1 MQTMNQTGDRQ
12 ARPAALA
19 EPSRRW
25 PRRPPTGLAG
35 AFFWLAVAFGL
46 LLLLRMVLHHNG
58 QMSGLLGLAQ
68 LLSGLALF
76 LLAVLLGW
84 RLVHRHLLWSLRNKL
99 ILTYLLIGLAPVL
112 MLLTFVAISAYI
124 AAGQFSIHLADTRMR
139 QQLDELGVESS
150 SRASRLARVMR
161 DRAVQPSGQPEQGP
175 RGLALPGGAPGGPV
189 RRRPRPAV
197 PGAGGGAAPGGA
209 RSGFTARTA
218 ARNSLER
225 AAQVASDAAAAAQT
239 AAQLAAQLTATQTAN
254 QTATLDEAAPDPLL
268 TRLHRHSSVYL
279 NGVPYYATLSFAALS
294 AASGP
299 QSNPVV
305 PQPTPS
311 AQPTSSVQPTRAAQA
326 STTIPH
332 LGSAEQPTAAAQPG
346 NVPPNAPGQT
356 AGPRGLPPWA
366 EDLHGNQFRGLVLDG
381 HELFLVAID
390 QRRIEGSGL
399 LSVVTSMPVD
409 SSLMDVVAEGLG
421 RVQLTGMNT
430 GRQRT
435 TPRAAAPSATS
446 SSGRR
451 SLDNDIQ
458 HATVYGGEQPQANSF
473 FDVEVPFLST
483 LDIRDWQ
490 TSDPDNVPIAVH
502 SRPSVLYSRLFGSS
516 LGGIVTRAI
525 RTGLIVLCIVFALI
539 ESLALWMALRLSR
552 AITTSVEELYAAT
565 QRVDRGD
572 LVHRIAAA
580 PAGKRDQLGELA
592 RSFNRMT
599 GSLERLLVEQ
609 HEKERMQNELN
620 IAHEVQTNLF
630 PHRVGDLPALQLHGI
645 CRPARTVSGDYYDFL
660 LFRHP
665 DNPDGTRGA
674 ESGVG
679 IALGDISGKGISAAL
694 LMATLHS
701 AVRAYRLAGEDLVYS
716 ESAIA
721 ALTASREDLAGDSGK
736 LFESPG
742 RILSLLNRHL
752 YRSTQPEKYA
762 TLFLA
767 HYDAATA
774 QLTYSN
780 PGHLPPI
787 GLSRDGTARRLE
799 RGGTVVGL
807 MDGMRYE
814 EGRIQMLPGDI
825 FVAYSDGITEPEN
838 ESGEFGEERLLEIV
852 ARFRDQPLAV
862 ISDQVLLALDAWIGG
877 KEQPDDI
884 TLVLA
889 RQA

>member
-1 MQTMNQTGDRQ
+1 M
-12 ARPAALA
+12 
-19 EPSRRW
+19 
-25 PRRPPTGLAG
+25 AG
-35 AFFWLAVAFGL
+35 AFFWLVLGFVLLWMLRLTHEGGVLIGSAL
-46 LLLLRMVLHHNG
+46 LLV
-58 QMSGLLGLAQ
+58 
-68 LLSGLALF
+68 GLALIV
-76 LLAVLLGW
+76 LAVPLAW
-84 RLVHRHLLWSLRNKL
+84 RLIHQHLLWSLRNKL
-99 ILTYLLIGLAPVL
+99 ILTYLLIGLTPVV

-139 QQLDELGVESS
+139 QQMDELGVESS
-150 SRASRLARVMR
+150 SRASRLARMMR
-161 DRAVQPSGQPEQGP
+161 DRAEQPA
-175 RGLALPGGAPGGPV
+175 GLPPQTPP
-189 RRRPRPAV
+189 RRRPRPAA
-197 PGAGGGAAPGGA
+197 PGSGSGAAPRGA
-209 RSGFTARTA
+209 RGVRPGSAVRA
-218 ARNSLER
+218 VAHNSLER

-239 AAQLAAQLTATQTAN
+239 AAQLAAQLAAAQTAN
-254 QTATLDEAAPDPLL
+254 QTATLDAAAPDPLL
-268 TRLHRHSSVYL
+268 ARLHRHSSVYL
-279 NGVPYYATLSFAALS
+279 NGVPYYPTPSFAALS
-294 AASGP
+294 GASEP
-299 QSNPVV
+299 QSNSVV
-305 PQPTPS
+305 PQSGHTTATTTAMPQPGS
-311 AQPTSSVQPTRAAQA
+311 AQ
-326 STTIPH
+326 
-332 LGSAEQPTAAAQPG
+332 QPG
-346 NVPPNAPGQT
+346 SISRPGSVPPNAPGQT
-356 AGPRGLPPWA
+356 TGPHGLPPWA
-366 EDLHGNQFRGLVLDG
+366 ADLRGNQFRGLVLDG

-390 QRRIEGSGL
+390 QRRIEGVGL

-409 SSLMDVVAEGLG
+409 SALMDVVAEKLG
-421 RVQLTGMNT
+421 RVQLTGINT
-430 GRQRT
+430 GRRRT
-435 TPRAAAPSATS
+435 APRAAALSA
-446 SSGRR
+446 SGNSGSR
-451 SLDNDIQ
+451 SLDKDIQ
-458 HATVYGGEQPQANSF
+458 HATVYGGEEPSAVNF

-483 LDIRDWQ
+483 LDIQDWQ
-490 TSDPDNVPIAVH
+490 TSEPDNVPIVVH

-525 RTGLIVLCIVFALI
+525 RIALIALCLVFALI
-539 ESLALWMALRLSR
+539 EALALWAALGLSR

-580 PAGKRDQLGELA
+580 PVGKHDQLGELA

-599 GSLERLLVEQ
+599 GSLERLLIEQ
-609 HEKERMQNELN
+609 HEKERMQNELK

-630 PHRVGDLPALQLHGI
+630 PHRVGDLPALQLHGT

-660 LFRHP
+660 VFRHP

-679 IALGDISGKGISAAL
+679 IALGDISGKGISAAI

-716 ESAIA
+716 ESALA
-721 ALTASREDLAGDSGK
+721 ALTASREDLAGDSGR

-780 PGHLPPI
+780 AGHLPPLV
-787 GLSRDGTARRLE
+787 LSLDGTIRRLE

-814 EGRIQMLPGDI
+814 EDRFPMKPGDI
-825 FVAYSDGITEPEN
+825 LVAYSDGITEPEN
-838 ESGEFGEERLLEIV
+838 ESGEFGEERLIEIV
-852 ARFRDQPLAV
+852 SRLRDQPLEA
-862 ISDQVLLALDAWIGG
+862 ISAQVLLALDAWMGG

-889 RQA
+889 RQM